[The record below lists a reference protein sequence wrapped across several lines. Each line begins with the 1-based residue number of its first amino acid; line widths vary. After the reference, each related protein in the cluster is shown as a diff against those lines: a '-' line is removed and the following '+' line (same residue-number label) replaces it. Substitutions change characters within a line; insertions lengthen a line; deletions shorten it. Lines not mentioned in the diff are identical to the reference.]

1 MYKYRSVASRLVLA
15 CAAFAFVPCALVPSP
30 AGAADLGNY
39 RDRGGYKDYGEPIV
53 VPQLFTWTG
62 LYVGAHLGY
71 GWGSSS
77 SFNIPDSGNG
87 DAFDGPIDG
96 FDTTPTGWLA
106 GLTVGYNYQM
116 DAIVVG
122 VEADL
127 GYLGAESSEDNA
139 LGFQDVEYGGYATL
153 TARLGYTEDRWLFYV
168 KGGLA
173 FADITTEA
181 GAFTGGSIDPS
192 DYTLQNEIE
201 TGWAL
206 GVGVEH
212 AIQPNISIKAEY
224 LYMDFGEDR
233 SGNFDGDTFGHE
245 HDVHTLK
252 IGFNY
257 NLQGTLEPLR

>member
-15 CAAFAFVPCALVPSP
+15 FAALAHLPNLAE
-30 AGAADLGNY
+30 AADLGTY

-53 VPQLFTWTG
+53 VPQLFSWTG

-77 SFNIPDSGNG
+77 SFNVPEVGNG
-87 DAFDGPIDG
+87 DAFNGPIDG
-96 FDTTPTGWLA
+96 IETSPSGWL
-106 GLTVGYNYQM
+106 GGVTVGYNYQL
-116 DAIVVG
+116 DNIVVG

-127 GYLGAESSEDNA
+127 GYLGLESSDGNA
-139 LGFQDVEYGGYATL
+139 FGFQDVEYGGYGTL

-173 FADITTEA
+173 FADVMTEA
-181 GAFTGGSIDPS
+181 GAFTGGGAIDPS
-192 DYTLQNEIE
+192 DYTLQDEIK

-206 GVGVEH
+206 GLGVEH
-212 AIQPNISIKAEY
+212 AIQSNISIKAEY

-233 SGNFDGDTFGHE
+233 SGNFDGDTFSHE
-245 HDVHTLK
+245 HDIHTLK

-257 NLQGTLEPLR
+257 SLQGVVEPLK